1 VIPNLGQFHPQI
13 VHFIVALGIIG
24 VLFRIGS
31 LFWRR
36 SWLSPAATSLI
47 LISAGASVAGVKSG
61 LDAHGVAERIPG
73 AREAVIEHE
82 DWGKRTR
89 NALLV
94 LAGLEILTLALASKR
109 IGRPVQFVTA
119 LGGIATVWVIYEA
132 AEHGGELVYEYA
144 GGIGTRSGDPED
156 ITNLLVAGLYHS
168 ARAARDSGRAEV
180 AARLIDEL
188 ALTRPADTSVWIM
201 VAESKLRDRK
211 DPMAALGVLDAVRIP
226 GNSRYDVR
234 HGMLKAEAHTQLGY
248 ADSARAVLEALAQ
261 RHPNSQPVKDALAK
275 IP

>member
-1 VIPNLGQFHPQI
+1 MIPNLAQFHPQI
-13 VHFIVALGIIG
+13 VHFIVALGLIG

-82 DWGKRTR
+82 EWGKRTR

-94 LAGLEILTLALASKR
+94 LAGLEILTLALSSKK
-109 IGRPVQFVTA
+109 IGRPLQFVAA
-119 LGGIATVWVIYEA
+119 LGGIGTGFVIYEA
-132 AEHGGELVYEYA
+132 AEHGGDLVYEYA
-144 GGIGTRSGDPED
+144 GGIGTRSGDPDD

-168 ARAARDSGRAEV
+168 ARTARDSGKSER

-201 VAESKLRDRK
+201 VAESKLRDRR
-211 DPMAALGVLDAVRIP
+211 DPVAALGVLDSVRIP
-226 GNSRYDVR
+226 GNSRFDVR
-234 HGMLKAEAHTQLGY
+234 HGMLKAEAHHQLGH
-248 ADSARAVLEALAQ
+248 ADSAKAILEAVVQ
-261 RHPNSQPVKDALAK
+261 RHPNSQAAKDALAK
-275 IP
+275 LP